1 MQNYASV
8 VYSMYRIKKKKKTF
22 LAVLQYV
29 PVLALS
35 QLFELSELF

>member
-8 VYSMYRIKKKKKTF
+8 VYSMYRIKKKKTF